1 MSWNDLWIL
10 LKKYRYVDSDC
21 FNIRYIRLYTRQV
34 LSTNSSPKLCIQSTL
49 VNFPR
54 NPSDSFK
61 IYLICKI
68 VSRDWIFHD
77 FDTLTNIAENGC
89 TRKNPDIWYCVCV
102 ISFSWKPCVFQHI
115 GSFTCAL
122 PIKGIYDIRNKVFN
136 TGTKVNAV

>member
-54 NPSDSFK
+54 NPSNSFK

-89 TRKNPDIWYCVCV
+89 TRKNLIYGIVFV
-102 ISFSWKPCVFQHI
+102 YFIFMETLSFSTYWFFYMCFAYKGHI
-115 GSFTCAL
+115 WH
-122 PIKGIYDIRNKVFN
+122 
-136 TGTKVNAV
+136 